1 MPFQVEQ
8 VLEFVVLWATPFL
21 RLSGMMVIAPIFSA
35 AGFSVRVRVV
45 LATLIA
51 ALITPVLPPPLVS
64 DLFSPAGVLMAI
76 RELGVGLAIGFVL
89 QLAFGTAV
97 YAGQAVSMTMGLGFA
112 MSVDPQNGVQVPV
125 LSQLYVILTTLLL
138 LAIDGH
144 LMLIRAVAESYQIIP
159 AGMTGMPASSLWA
172 VAALGS
178 QVFAGGILLALPAM
192 AALLMVNITF
202 GVITR
207 TAPQL
212 NIFAV
217 GFPMTMLGGFFVLF
231 VTMPNFISALQNLL
245 LEALAQTL
253 LVLR

>member
-1 MPFQVEQ
+1 MPFAVDEI
-8 VLEFVVLWATPFL
+8 LGSMLLWAAPFL

-35 AGFSVRVRVV
+35 AGFSVRARVV
-45 LATLIA
+45 LAALIA
-51 ALITPVLPPPLVS
+51 AVVAPIMPPPIVT
-64 DLFSPAGVLMAI
+64 DLLSPEGVLMSI
-76 RELGVGLAIGFVL
+76 REIGIGISIGFVL

-112 MSVDPQNGVQVPV
+112 MTVDPQNGVQVPV
-125 LSQLYVILTTLLL
+125 LSQLYVILTTLLF
-138 LAIDGH
+138 LALDGH
-144 LMLIRAVAESYQIIP
+144 LLLIRAVMDSYQILPTSVSGIP
-159 AGMTGMPASSLWA
+159 ATSLQA

-178 QVFAGGILLALPAM
+178 KLFAGGILLALPAV

-207 TAPQL
+207 TAPQM

-231 VTMPNFISALQNLL
+231 VTMPNFMAALSELL
-245 LEALAQTL
+245 DEALARAL
-253 LVLR
+253 LVLQ